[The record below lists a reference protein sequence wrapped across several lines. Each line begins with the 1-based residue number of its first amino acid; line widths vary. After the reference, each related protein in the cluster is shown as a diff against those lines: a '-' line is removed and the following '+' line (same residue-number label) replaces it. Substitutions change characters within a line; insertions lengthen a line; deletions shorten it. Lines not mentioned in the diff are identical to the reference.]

1 MLSTDDLKEKVIYYV
16 KERKC
21 NGGGFCFY
29 RLEEPNGSDTYY
41 AVSILNLLNIK
52 FRDINTMNYLR
63 DLQKE
68 DGSYSSVF
76 SAYYSI
82 KTLNILKEKPI
93 QDPKPY
99 ILENIRIYNT
109 NRIPPGYTSI
119 FREMYYLIDLCF
131 TLKVELEEK
140 IKNNLINFILKFK
153 KGEGGFGYTHSTLI
167 ETSQALSILKWLE
180 YPIKMLNAENFL
192 KKCYAASDVFVTSSI
207 LEGFGLSV
215 IEALAAGKP
224 VICSGGGALREIV
237 KDGVNGILVGK
248 ANPEAFAQAML
259 NLAHDE
265 KARKIMG
272 KAGRELVKNNFSWR
286 KTAEAT
292 IHVYESILSGEK

>member
-16 KERKC
+16 KKRKC

-153 KGEGGFGYTHSTLI
+153 KGDGGFGYTHSTLI

-192 KKCYAASDVFVTSSI
+192 KKCENSIYGFTNMPNITPSFIEHLHAGTITSNLLNYKPRYLKKCIEFIKECQNNNGGFARAALGISTLEDTYYAIHSLSLFSI
-207 LEGFGLSV
+207 FL
-215 IEALAAGKP
+215 
-224 VICSGGGALREIV
+224 
-237 KDGVNGILVGK
+237 
-248 ANPEAFAQAML
+248 
-259 NLAHDE
+259 
-265 KARKIMG
+265 
-272 KAGRELVKNNFSWR
+272 
-286 KTAEAT
+286 
-292 IHVYESILSGEK
+292 